1 MNKNLKEAQNFN
13 EADIQLRER
22 IREKGLSLG
31 FDWVGFTGTT
41 ENLTHPHYSAWLEQ
55 GFAGEMQY
63 LHKHAPQK
71 ISSQKVLGN
80 AQTVISVA
88 CNYLHDDTSTKKYQ
102 DSSRGRFSRYSQGN
116 DYHLILKDRLEEFR
130 KWLLGER
137 LASGFEQTRVYVD
150 TGPLLERE
158 LAWRAGLGWFGKHS
172 NLIHAKLGSW
182 LLLAEVLIDSKI
194 PPDQPFSGID
204 CGSCTRCIEACPT
217 DAIVSDRKV
226 DARRCLS
233 YLTIELKNTIPKQFR
248 SKFQNWIFGCDVCQ
262 EVCPWNRK
270 APKTSDSTWKAR
282 KGLKD
287 RKLWDWVRLEQEEFS
302 NQFRKSAVK
311 RTKRRG
317 LLRNVVT
324 ALSACSHPQALSGLQ
339 IGLKDE
345 EELVRQHSAWGLGF
359 RRQRIT
365 KSILWRHLRV
375 ETAEKVIIEIQEALA
390 SKEKLYSKRERAC
403 LLTRQVPL
411 ALARKH
417 RLGLS
422 GGNHQRSSHNR
433 RTKLLQGLYQ

>member
-13 EADIQLRER
+13 EADIQLREK

-130 KWLLGER
+130 KWLLGEK

-248 SKFQNWIFGCDVCQ
+248 SKFQNWIFGCDICQ

-270 APKTSDSTWKAR
+270 APKTTDATWKAR

-345 EELVRQHSAWGLGF
+345 EELVRQHAAWGLGF

-375 ETAEKVIIEIQEALA
+375 ETVEKVIIEIQEALA
-390 SKEKLYSKRERAC
+390 SKEKLFSKRERAC

-433 RTKLLQGLYQ
+433 RTKLLQD

>member
-13 EADIQLRER
+13 EADIQLREK

-130 KWLLGER
+130 KWLLGEK

-248 SKFQNWIFGCDVCQ
+248 SKFQNWIFGCDICQ

-345 EELVRQHSAWGLGF
+345 EELVRQHAAWGLGF

-375 ETAEKVIIEIQEALA
+375 ETVEKVIIEIQEALA
-390 SKEKLYSKRERAC
+390 SKEKLFSKRERAC

-433 RTKLLQGLYQ
+433 RTKLLQG

>member
-1 MNKNLKEAQNFN
+1 MNKNLIEAPNFN
-13 EADIQLRER
+13 EADVQLREK

-31 FDWVGFTGTT
+31 FDWVGFTGAAA
-41 ENLTHPHYSAWLEQ
+41 NLTHPNYIAWLDK
-55 GFAGEMQY
+55 GFAGEMHY

-71 ISSQKVLGN
+71 TSSQNVMGS

-88 CNYLHDDTSTKKYQ
+88 CNYFHDDTSKIKFQ
-102 DSSRGRFSRYSQGN
+102 DSSRGRFSRYSRGD

-130 KWLLGER
+130 NWLLSEE
-137 LASGFEQTRVYVD
+137 LASSYEQTRAYVD

-172 NLIHAKLGSW
+172 NLIHPKLGSW

-194 PPDQPFSGID
+194 PPDTPFSGID

-233 YLTIELKNTIPKQFR
+233 YLTIELKNVIPQGLRPGLK
-248 SKFQNWIFGCDVCQ
+248 NWIFGCDICQ

-270 APKTSDSTWKAR
+270 ASKTSDSTWKAR
-282 KGLKD
+282 KGIED
-287 RKLWDWVRLEQEEFS
+287 RKLWDWVRLEQDDFS

-324 ALSACSHPQALSGLQ
+324 ALSSCSHPQALSGLQ

-345 EELVRQHSAWGLGF
+345 EELVRQHAVWAHGF
-359 RRQRIT
+359 RKQRIT
-365 KSILWRHLRV
+365 SSILWRHLRV
-375 ETAEKVIIEIQEALA
+375 ETSEKVIIEIQEALA
-390 SKEKLYSKRERAC
+390 SKENNSRKRERAW

-411 ALARKH
+411 VLARKH
-417 RLGLS
+417 RLGPLS
-422 GGNHQRSSHNR
+422 GNHQRSSHNR
-433 RTKLLQGLYQ
+433 RTKLLQG

>member
-1 MNKNLKEAQNFN
+1 MNNNLKEAPNFN
-13 EADIQLRER
+13 EADVQLREK
-22 IREKGLSLG
+22 IRKQGLSLG
-31 FDWVGFTGTT
+31 FDWVGFTSASK
-41 ENLTHPHYSAWLEQ
+41 NLTHPSYLAWLEE
-55 GFAGEMQY
+55 GFAGEMSY
-63 LHKHAPQK
+63 LQKHAAQK
-71 ISSQKVLGN
+71 TSSQNVLES

-88 CNYLHDDTSTKKYQ
+88 CNYFHDDTPTIKFQ
-102 DSSRGRFSRYSQGN
+102 DSSRGRLSRYSMGD
-116 DYHLILKDRLEEFR
+116 DYHLVLKERLEEFR
-130 KWLLGER
+130 KWLLSEG

-158 LAWRAGLGWFGKHS
+158 LAWRAGFGWFGKHS
-172 NLIHAKLGSW
+172 NLIHPKLGSW

-217 DAIVSDRKV
+217 GAIVSDRQV

-233 YLTIELKNTIPKQFR
+233 YLTIELKNTIPKQYR
-248 SKFQNWIFGCDVCQ
+248 SKLQNWIFGCDICQ

-282 KGLKD
+282 NGLKD

-302 NQFRKSAVK
+302 KQFRKSSVK

-324 ALSACSHPQALSGLQ
+324 ALSACSHPQAISGLL

-345 EELVRQHSAWGLGF
+345 EELVRQHSAWALGF

-375 ETAEKVIIEIQEALA
+375 ETAEKVIIEILDALA
-390 SKEKLYSKRERAC
+390 SKQKHSSKRERAC
-403 LLTRQVPL
+403 LLTRQVSL

-417 RLGLS
+417 RLAPS
-422 GGNHQRSSHNR
+422 GGNHRRSSHNR
-433 RTKLLQGLYQ
+433 RTKLLQD

>member
-13 EADIQLRER
+13 EADIQLREK

-248 SKFQNWIFGCDVCQ
+248 SKFQNWIFGCDICQ

-390 SKEKLYSKRERAC
+390 SKEKLHSKRERAC

>member
-13 EADIQLRER
+13 EADIQLREK

-130 KWLLGER
+130 KWLLGEK

-248 SKFQNWIFGCDVCQ
+248 SKFQNWIFGCDICQ

-270 APKTSDSTWKAR
+270 APKTTDSTWKAR

-345 EELVRQHSAWGLGF
+345 EELVRQHAAWGLGF

-375 ETAEKVIIEIQEALA
+375 ETVEKVIIEIQEALA
-390 SKEKLYSKRERAC
+390 SKEKLFSKRERAC

-422 GGNHQRSSHNR
+422 GGNHQRSTHNR
-433 RTKLLQGLYQ
+433 RTKLLQG

>member
-13 EADIQLRER
+13 EADIQLREK

-130 KWLLGER
+130 KWLLGEK

-182 LLLAEVLIDSKI
+182 LLLAEVIIDSKI

-226 DARRCLS
+226 DARRCIS

-248 SKFQNWIFGCDVCQ
+248 SKFQNWIFGCDICQ

-270 APKTSDSTWKAR
+270 APKTTDATWKAR

-345 EELVRQHSAWGLGF
+345 EELVRQHAAWGLGF

-375 ETAEKVIIEIQEALA
+375 ETVEKVIIEIQEALA
-390 SKEKLYSKRERAC
+390 SKEKLFSKRERAC

-433 RTKLLQGLYQ
+433 RTKLLQG

>member
-13 EADIQLRER
+13 EADIQLREK

-63 LHKHAPQK
+63 LHKHEPQK
-71 ISSQKVLGN
+71 ISSQKVLEN

-130 KWLLGER
+130 KWLLGEK

-226 DARRCLS
+226 DARRCIS

-248 SKFQNWIFGCDVCQ
+248 SKFQNWIFGCDICQ

-270 APKTSDSTWKAR
+270 APKTTDATWKAR

-345 EELVRQHSAWGLGF
+345 EELVRQHAAWGLGF

-390 SKEKLYSKRERAC
+390 SKEKLFSKRERAC

-433 RTKLLQGLYQ
+433 RTKLLQG

>member
-13 EADIQLRER
+13 EADIQLREK

-130 KWLLGER
+130 KWLLGEK

-248 SKFQNWIFGCDVCQ
+248 SKFQNWIFGCDICQ

-270 APKTSDSTWKAR
+270 APKTTDSTWKAR

-345 EELVRQHSAWGLGF
+345 EELVRQHAAWGLGF

-375 ETAEKVIIEIQEALA
+375 ETVEKVIIEIQEALA
-390 SKEKLYSKRERAC
+390 SKEKLFSKRERAC

-433 RTKLLQGLYQ
+433 RTKLLQG

>member
-130 KWLLGER
+130 KWLLGEK

-248 SKFQNWIFGCDVCQ
+248 SKFQNWIFGCDICQ

-390 SKEKLYSKRERAC
+390 SKEKLFSKRERAC

-433 RTKLLQGLYQ
+433 RTKLLQG

>member
-13 EADIQLRER
+13 EADIQLREK
-22 IREKGLSLG
+22 IRKKGLSLG

-71 ISSQKVLGN
+71 ISSQKVLEN

-130 KWLLGER
+130 KWLLDEK

-182 LLLAEVLIDSKI
+182 LLLAEVIIDSKI

-226 DARRCLS
+226 DARRCIS

-248 SKFQNWIFGCDVCQ
+248 SKFQNWIFGCDICQ

-270 APKTSDSTWKAR
+270 APKTTDATWKAR

-345 EELVRQHSAWGLGF
+345 EELVRQHAAWGLGF

-365 KSILWRHLRV
+365 KSILRRHLRV
-375 ETAEKVIIEIQEALA
+375 ETVEKVIIEIQEALA
-390 SKEKLYSKRERAC
+390 SKEKLFSKRERAC

-422 GGNHQRSSHNR
+422 GSNHQRSSHNR
-433 RTKLLQGLYQ
+433 RTKLLQG

>member
-13 EADIQLRER
+13 EADIQLREK

-130 KWLLGER
+130 KWLLGEK

-248 SKFQNWIFGCDVCQ
+248 SKFQNWIFGCDICQ

-345 EELVRQHSAWGLGF
+345 EELVRQHAAWGLGF

-375 ETAEKVIIEIQEALA
+375 ETVEKVIIEIQEALA
-390 SKEKLYSKRERAC
+390 SKEKLFSKRERAC

-433 RTKLLQGLYQ
+433 RAKLLQG

>member
-13 EADIQLRER
+13 EADIQLREK

-130 KWLLGER
+130 KWLLGEK

-248 SKFQNWIFGCDVCQ
+248 SKFQNWIFGCDICQ

-345 EELVRQHSAWGLGF
+345 EELVRQHAAWGLGF

-390 SKEKLYSKRERAC
+390 SKEKLFSKRERAC

-433 RTKLLQGLYQ
+433 RTKLLQG

>member
-13 EADIQLRER
+13 EADIQLREK

-130 KWLLGER
+130 KWLLGEK

-226 DARRCLS
+226 DARRCIS

-345 EELVRQHSAWGLGF
+345 EELVRQHAAWGLGF

-390 SKEKLYSKRERAC
+390 SKEKLFSKRERAC
-403 LLTRQVPL
+403 SLTRQVPL

-433 RTKLLQGLYQ
+433 RTKLLQG

>member
-1 MNKNLKEAQNFN
+1 MDKNLKEAQNFN
-13 EADIQLRER
+13 EADIQLREK

-130 KWLLGER
+130 KWLLGEK

-248 SKFQNWIFGCDVCQ
+248 SKFQNWIFGCDICQ

-270 APKTSDSTWKAR
+270 APKTTDSTWKAR

-345 EELVRQHSAWGLGF
+345 EELVRQHAAWGLGF

-375 ETAEKVIIEIQEALA
+375 ETVEKVIIEIQEALA
-390 SKEKLYSKRERAC
+390 SKEKLFSKRERAC

-433 RTKLLQGLYQ
+433 RTKLLQG

>member
-13 EADIQLRER
+13 EADIQLREK

-130 KWLLGER
+130 KWLLGEK

-345 EELVRQHSAWGLGF
+345 EELVRQHAAWGLGF

-375 ETAEKVIIEIQEALA
+375 ETVEKVIIEIQEALA
-390 SKEKLYSKRERAC
+390 SKEKLFSKRERAC

-433 RTKLLQGLYQ
+433 RTKLLQG

>member
-13 EADIQLRER
+13 EADIQLREK

-130 KWLLGER
+130 KWLLGEK

-248 SKFQNWIFGCDVCQ
+248 SKFQNWIFGCDICQ

-390 SKEKLYSKRERAC
+390 SKEKLHSKRERAC

>member
-13 EADIQLRER
+13 EADIQLREK

-130 KWLLGER
+130 KWLLGEK

-226 DARRCLS
+226 DARRCIS

-248 SKFQNWIFGCDVCQ
+248 SKFQNWIFGCDICQ

-345 EELVRQHSAWGLGF
+345 EELVRQHAAWGLGF

-375 ETAEKVIIEIQEALA
+375 ETVEKVIIEIQEALA
-390 SKEKLYSKRERAC
+390 SKEKLFSKRERAC

-433 RTKLLQGLYQ
+433 RTKLLQG

>member
-130 KWLLGER
+130 KWLLGEK

-248 SKFQNWIFGCDVCQ
+248 SKFQNWIFGCDICQ

-345 EELVRQHSAWGLGF
+345 EELVRQHAAWGLGF

-375 ETAEKVIIEIQEALA
+375 ETVEKVIIEIQEALA
-390 SKEKLYSKRERAC
+390 SKEKLFSKRERAC

-433 RTKLLQGLYQ
+433 RTKLLQG